1 MGLAGTCILAQD
13 ELGIRKHLLILS
25 KFPIKKWQ
33 SWKPIKTG

>member
-13 ELGIRKHLLILS
+13 ELGIGKHLLILS
-25 KFPIKKWQ
+25 KFPIKKWR